1 MKIGISL
8 GQLKISVIRNLSIM
22 LKKLLLIIFLL
33 LIGFIYPRSVFAQNF
48 TFDYDITY
56 EVSDGGI
63 TQVLYNVTLINLK
76 TEIYAQNYVLII
88 ASENLTEITAFDV
101 FGVIKPEVTK
111 GDGQTRIQV
120 NFETPVVGVNQK
132 LPFTI
137 KFKTKDLAVQKGKI
151 WEILIPGVEIG
162 PETQNYDIRLLVPKS
177 FGQPAYSSPQSKNFG
192 VWTLP
197 EHQGQG
203 ISLAYGE
210 FQVYDV
216 RLKYYLENTGNTSF
230 VKEIT
235 LPPDTPYQST
245 IIKRI
250 SEIPENVIA
259 DTDGNF
265 LAQYWLKPN
274 ETKDIEVEAQVLTF
288 ILPQYNVTLTS
299 LQAQTYTKTQEF
311 WQLSGGNRDIVTQLT
326 TAKSIYDYV
335 VKNLTYDYEQVTQG
349 TVRQGADGIL
359 NSKDGAVCLEFS
371 DLFVALSRAK
381 KIPARAIHG
390 YAYTTNS
397 RIQPLS
403 LTADVLHA
411 WSEYYDEQKKTWIS
425 VDPTWGN
432 TTKGVDYFSKFDFNH
447 IALAILGQNSDY
459 PYPAGAFRRQ
469 DEKKTVFVD
478 FAKDIYP
485 KELTLKAQAVIPTLV
500 SGTTNKAYIEIKNT
514 GNSAQ
519 FINKLIIDSNS
530 YAGTLN
536 INITVPPFGFIRYPF
551 TMSPKF
557 SLTRRNQQLSYY
569 INGQLYQQGYVVYP
583 VYQQPV
589 VLFGGAFLL
598 VSVAFYLFKH
608 GFKPT

>member
-1 MKIGISL
+1 
-8 GQLKISVIRNLSIM
+8 M
-22 LKKLLLIIFLL
+22 LKKLLPIIILFLSGL
-33 LIGFIYPRSVFAQNF
+33 IYPKSIFAQNF
-48 TFDYDITY
+48 TFDYDVTY
-56 EVSDGGI
+56 EVSEDGI

-88 ASENLTEITAFDV
+88 ASENLTEITAYDIFSV
-101 FGVIKPEVTK
+101 LKPEVTK
-111 GDGQTRIQV
+111 EGGQTRIQV
-120 NFETPVVGVNQK
+120 NFETPVVGTNQK

-137 KFKTKDLAVQKGKI
+137 KFKTKDLAVQKGRI

-177 FGQPAYSSPQSKNFG
+177 FGQSAYSSPQSKNFG
-192 VWTLP
+192 IWTLP

-210 FQVYDV
+210 FQAYDV
-216 RLKYYLENTGNTSF
+216 RLKYYLENTQNTSF

-250 SEIPENVIA
+250 SEMPENVIA
-259 DTDGNF
+259 DTDGNY
-265 LAQYWLKPN
+265 LAQFLLNPN
-274 ETKDIEVEAQVLTF
+274 DTKDIEVEAQVFTF
-288 ILPQYNVTLTS
+288 MEAQQNTTLTTA
-299 LQAQTYTKTQEF
+299 QIQTYTQMQDF
-311 WQLSGGNRDIVTQLT
+311 WQLSGANADLAAQLT
-326 TAKSIYDYV
+326 TPKSIYDYV
-335 VKNLTYDYEQVTQG
+335 VKTLTYDYEQVTQG

-359 NSKDGAVCLEFS
+359 NSQDGAVCLEFS

-411 WSEYYDEQKKTWIS
+411 WSEYYDEQKQAWIS

-447 IALAILGQNSDY
+447 IALAVLGQNSDY

-485 KELTLKAQAVIPTLV
+485 KELALEAQAVIPTLI
-500 SGTTNKAYIEIKNT
+500 SGTENKAYIEIKNT
-514 GNSAQ
+514 GNTAQ
-519 FINKLIIDSNS
+519 FINKLNIDSYS
-530 YAGTLN
+530 YAATVT
-536 INITVPPFGFIRYPF
+536 INVAIPPFGFIRYPF

-557 SLTRRNQQLSYY
+557 SLTRQNQQLSFYVDS
-569 INGQLYQQGYVVYP
+569 QQFRQSYSVNP

-589 VLFGGAFLL
+589 VLFSGAFLL
-598 VSVAFYLFKH
+598 VSIAFYLFKH
-608 GFKPT
+608 GFKST